1 MFQFFLQKT
10 VTIEAAL
17 DTVSAKTGSANVI
30 WAGWAETVSSAMRPS
45 SNACQIALAMAGLMP
60 KLENVIARHS
70 GQEETAISVCIL

>member
-30 WAGWAETVSSAMRPS
+30 WAGWAETVSSVMRPS
-45 SNACQIALAMAGLMP
+45 SNVCQIVLATAGLMP

-70 GQEETAISVCIL
+70 GLEETAISVSII